1 MNKNTEQL
9 KNERVTLT
17 LTKYELVSIA
27 LILQSETCRKDNQD
41 FLGYSE
47 DDVLKIEEK
56 CKEIM
61 KNIDYSDLENKD
73 KNVEEAKK
81 MFDRIYAFTLE
92 SVKS

>member
-1 MNKNTEQL
+1 MKKNTEQL

-27 LILQSETCRKDNQD
+27 LILQSETCRKDNRD
-41 FLGYSE
+41 FMRYSE
-47 DDVLKIEEK
+47 DDVLEIEEK

-61 KNIDYSDLENKD
+61 KNIDYSDLED
-73 KNVEEAKK
+73 VSANVKGAKE
-81 MFDRIYAFTLE
+81 MLDRIYAFALE